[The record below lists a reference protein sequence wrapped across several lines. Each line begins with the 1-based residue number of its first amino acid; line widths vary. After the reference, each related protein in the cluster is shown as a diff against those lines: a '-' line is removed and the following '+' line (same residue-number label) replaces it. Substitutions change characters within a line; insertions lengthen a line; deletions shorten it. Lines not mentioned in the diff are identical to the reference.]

1 MLNIT
6 QGSLNEPSPRLA
18 TELPLGK
25 ANPLSVLP
33 AGNRTAANKWVV
45 LAILVQ
51 FPFATRPWALPVLV
65 ALYRSP
71 KDNQQRGRPH
81 KTPAQLLHVLVRLL
95 RRWFPD
101 RQFLVAGD
109 ASYGSHETAS
119 LARHQAGQV
128 HVVSKFPPNPTCEG
142 PPPPYTGH
150 GRPRVKGQK
159 LPPPQEVVAQAE
171 RTRLNVA
178 WYGGGRRDVE
188 VVSGTGHWYKA
199 GQGLV

>member
-71 KDNQQRGRPH
+71 QENQQRGRPH
-81 KTPAQLLHVLVRLL
+81 KTPAQLLHLLVRLL

-101 RQFLVAGD
+101 RQFLLAGD
-109 ASYGSHETAS
+109 GGYGSHETAA
-119 LARHQAGQV
+119 LTRRQAGKV
-128 HVVSKFPPNPTCEG
+128 HVVSKFPANANLYE
-142 PPPPYTGH
+142 PPPPYAGH
-150 GRPRVKGQK
+150 GRPRVKGKK
-159 LPPPQEVVAQAE
+159 LPSPQEVVAQTQP
-171 RTRLNVA
+171 TRL
-178 WYGGGRRDVE
+178 RE
-188 VVSGTGHWYKA
+188 
-199 GQGLV
+199 L